1 MIEREGRNYKGE
13 NKPPYASRHAC
24 SRAEREEDKL
34 QTALLRQF
42 DAGDRICLLPA
53 TATDIGLH
61 VLSAGMK
68 YNLN

>member
-1 MIEREGRNYKGE
+1 MIEREGRSYKGE
-13 NKPPYASRHAC
+13 NKPPHAC
-24 SRAEREEDKL
+24 SWTELGEDKL

-68 YNLN
+68 YKLN